1 MKTRY
6 KFLRTGYKS
15 EIGDH
20 KWKVGKWYEYDGDIE
35 MCKSGFHCS
44 KGIYQAFSHI
54 RGEILA
60 EVEVAGKHEV
70 QDDKEVWEKMRV
82 VRSWKWTKKDS
93 VLFAIFAARLVLKN
107 FEKEFPCDDRP
118 RKAIEAA
125 EVYAKNPTEKNR
137 EAAESA
143 AWAAES
149 AAWAAESVTESAWAT
164 AWVTAKSAAE
174 AAWAARSAAEA
185 AWAARSTARSA
196 TRSTAWAAAW
206 AATRSAAWAT
216 ESAARAAESTARA
229 AESVTEPA
237 AEAVAARAAKSAIYK
252 KLDKWMLDH
261 LPELKLLQDK
271 LVL

>member
-1 MKTRY
+1 MGSITTRY

-35 MCKSGFHCS
+35 MCESGFHCS

-54 RGEILA
+54 RGEILT

-93 VLFAIFAARLVLKN
+93 ILFAIFAARLVLKN
-107 FEKEFPCDDRP
+107 FEKEFPGDDRP

-125 EVYAKNPTEKNR
+125 EAYAKNPTKKNR

-149 AAWAAESVTESAWAT
+149 AAWAAESVTELAWAT
-164 AWVTAKSAAE
+164 AWVTAK
-174 AAWAARSAAEA
+174 SAAEA

-206 AATRSAAWAT
+206 AATRSAVWAA
-216 ESAARAAESTARA
+216 ESAVWAAESTARA

-237 AEAVAARAAKSAIYK
+237 AEAAIHK

-271 LVL
+271 ISLG

>member
-1 MKTRY
+1 MKARY

-35 MCKSGFHCS
+35 MCESGFHCS
-44 KGIYQAFSHI
+44 KGIYQAFSYI
-54 RGEILA
+54 QGEILA
-60 EVEVAGKHEV
+60 EVEVAGKHEI

-93 VLFAIFAARLVLKN
+93 ILFAIFAARLVLKN

-125 EVYAKNPTEKNR
+125 EAYAKNPTKKNR
-137 EAAESA
+137 EAAKAAES
-143 AWAAES
+143 AAES
-149 AAWAAESVTESAWAT
+149 AAWAAESVAESAWAE
-164 AWVTAKSAAE
+164 AWATAKSAAE
-174 AAWAARSAAEA
+174 AAWAARS
-185 AWAARSTARSA
+185 TAKSA

-216 ESAARAAESTARA
+216 ESATEAAWATAGAAARSAAE
-229 AESVTEPA
+229 
-237 AEAVAARAAKSAIYK
+237 SAIYK

-271 LVL
+271 ISLG

>member
-15 EIGDH
+15 ENGDH

-35 MCKSGFHCS
+35 MCESGFHCS
-44 KGIYQAFSHI
+44 KGIYQAFSHVQ
-54 RGEILA
+54 GEILA

-107 FEKEFPCDDRP
+107 FEKEFPGDDRP
-118 RKAIEAA
+118 RKAIKAA
-125 EVYAKNPTEKNR
+125 EAYAKNPTKKNR
-137 EAAESA
+137 EAAK
-143 AWAAES
+143 
-149 AAWAAESVTESAWAT
+149 AAESVAESAWAE
-164 AWVTAKSAAE
+164 AWAAAKSAAE
-174 AAWAARSAAEA
+174 AAWAEAWAAARST
-185 AWAARSTARSA
+185 ARSTARSA
-196 TRSTAWAAAW
+196 TRSAAEAAW
-206 AATRSAAWAT
+206 AATRSVT
-216 ESAARAAESTARA
+216 RSTARSA
-229 AESVTEPA
+229 AE
-237 AEAVAARAAKSAIYK
+237 SAIYK

-271 LVL
+271 ISLG

>member
-35 MCKSGFHCS
+35 MCESGFHCS
-44 KGIYQAFSHI
+44 KGIYQAFSHVQ
-54 RGEILA
+54 GEILA

-93 VLFAIFAARLVLKN
+93 ILLAIFAARLVLKN
-107 FEKEFPCDDRP
+107 FEKEFPNDDRP

-125 EVYAKNPTEKNR
+125 EAYAKNPTKKNR
-137 EAAESA
+137 EAAKTAESAAESA
-143 AWAAES
+143 AWV
-149 AAWAAESVTESAWAT
+149 AESVAESAWAE
-164 AWVTAKSAAE
+164 AWATAKSAAK
-174 AAWAARSAAEA
+174 A
-185 AWAARSTARSA
+185 AWAARSTARLA
-196 TRSTAWAAAW
+196 TRATAWAAAK
-206 AATRSAAWAT
+206 AT
-216 ESAARAAESTARA
+216 ESATESAWATAGIAAG
-229 AESVTEPA
+229 VA
-237 AEAVAARAAKSAIYK
+237 AEAAIYK

-271 LVL
+271 RRTK

>member
-15 EIGDH
+15 ENGDH

-35 MCKSGFHCS
+35 MCESGFHCS
-44 KGIYQAFSHI
+44 KGIYQAFSYVQ
-54 RGEILA
+54 GEILA

-174 AAWAARSAAEA
+174 AAWAARS
-185 AWAARSTARSA
+185 TARSA

-206 AATRSAAWAT
+206 AATRSAVW
-216 ESAARAAESTARA
+216 AAESTARA

-252 KLDKWMLDH
+252 KLDKWMLNH

-271 LVL
+271 ISLG

>member
-1 MKTRY
+1 MKARY

-35 MCKSGFHCS
+35 MCESGFHCS
-44 KGIYQAFSHI
+44 KGIYQAFSHVQ
-54 RGEILA
+54 GEILA

-125 EVYAKNPTEKNR
+125 EAYAKNPTKKNR
-137 EAAESA
+137 EAAKAAESAAESA
-143 AWAAES
+143 AWVAES
-149 AAWAAESVTESAWAT
+149 VAGAAWAAAWA
-164 AWVTAKSAAE
+164 
-174 AAWAARSAAEA
+174 AARSAAGA

-216 ESAARAAESTARA
+216 ESATEAAWATAGA
-229 AESVTEPA
+229 ATRSA
-237 AEAVAARAAKSAIYK
+237 AEAAIYK
-252 KLDKWMLDH
+252 NLDKWMLDH

-271 LVL
+271 ISLG

>member
-1 MKTRY
+1 MKARY

-35 MCKSGFHCS
+35 MCESGFHCS
-44 KGIYQAFSHI
+44 KGIYQAFSYI
-54 RGEILA
+54 QGEILA

-93 VLFAIFAARLVLKN
+93 ILFAIFAARLVLKN

-125 EVYAKNPTEKNR
+125 EAYAKNPTKKNR
-137 EAAESA
+137 EAAKAAESAAESA
-143 AWAAES
+143 AWVAES
-149 AAWAAESVTESAWAT
+149 VAGAAWAAAWA
-164 AWVTAKSAAE
+164 
-174 AAWAARSAAEA
+174 AARSAAGA

-216 ESAARAAESTARA
+216 ESATEAAWATAGA
-229 AESVTEPA
+229 ATRSA
-237 AEAVAARAAKSAIYK
+237 AEAAIYK
-252 KLDKWMLDH
+252 NLDKWMLDH

-271 LVL
+271 ISLG

>member
-35 MCKSGFHCS
+35 MCESGFHCS
-44 KGIYQAFSHI
+44 KGIYQAFSHVQ
-54 RGEILA
+54 GEILA

-93 VLFAIFAARLVLKN
+93 ILLAIFAARLVLKN
-107 FEKEFPCDDRP
+107 FEKEFPNDDRP

-125 EVYAKNPTEKNR
+125 EAYAKNPTKKNR

-149 AAWAAESVTESAWAT
+149 AAWVAESVTESAWAT
-164 AWVTAKSAAE
+164 AWVTAK
-174 AAWAARSAAEA
+174 SAAEA

-206 AATRSAAWAT
+206 AATKSAAWSVRSAAWTA
-216 ESAARAAESTARA
+216 SGAAAETAIRSA
-229 AESVTEPA
+229 TD
-237 AEAVAARAAKSAIYK
+237 SAIYK

-271 LVL
+271 ISLG

>member
-54 RGEILA
+54 RGEILT

-174 AAWAARSAAEA
+174 AAWAARS
-185 AWAARSTARSA
+185 TARSA

-252 KLDKWMLDH
+252 KLDKWMLNH

>member
-44 KGIYQAFSHI
+44 KGLYQAFSYVQ
-54 RGEILA
+54 GEILA

-93 VLFAIFAARLVLKN
+93 ILLAIFAARLVLKN

-125 EVYAKNPTEKNR
+125 EAYAKNPTKKNR
-137 EAAESA
+137 EAAKAAES
-143 AWAAES
+143 AAES
-149 AAWAAESVTESAWAT
+149 AAWAAESVAESAWAE
-164 AWVTAKSAAE
+164 AWA
-174 AAWAARSAAEA
+174 AARSAAEA

-196 TRSTAWAAAW
+196 TRST
-206 AATRSAAWAT
+206 TRSAA
-216 ESAARAAESTARA
+216 SAARATTRSA
-229 AESVTEPA
+229 AESVAESAAWAETWAAARSA
-237 AEAVAARAAKSAIYK
+237 AEAAIYK

-271 LVL
+271 R

>member
-1 MKTRY
+1 MKARY

-35 MCKSGFHCS
+35 MCESGFHCS
-44 KGIYQAFSHI
+44 KGIYQAFFYVQ
-54 RGEILA
+54 GEILA

-70 QDDKEVWEKMRV
+70 QDDKEAWEKMRV

-93 VLFAIFAARLVLKN
+93 ILFAIFAARLVLKN

-125 EVYAKNPTEKNR
+125 EAYAKNPTKKNR
-137 EAAESA
+137 EAAKAAES
-143 AWAAES
+143 AAES
-149 AAWAAESVTESAWAT
+149 AAWAAESVAESAWLAAWAT
-164 AWVTAKSAAE
+164 AK
-174 AAWAARSAAEA
+174 SAAEA

-196 TRSTAWAAAW
+196 TRSTAW
-206 AATRSAAWAT
+206 SAAKATESAT
-216 ESAARAAESTARA
+216 ESAAR
-229 AESVTEPA
+229 SVTA
-237 AEAVAARAAKSAIYK
+237 SAWATTGVAARSAAESAIYK

-271 LVL
+271 ISLG

>member
-35 MCKSGFHCS
+35 MCESGFHCS
-44 KGIYQAFSHI
+44 KGIYQAFSHVQ
-54 RGEILA
+54 GEILA

-93 VLFAIFAARLVLKN
+93 ILFAIFAARLVLKN

-125 EVYAKNPTEKNR
+125 EAYAKNPTKKNR
-137 EAAESA
+137 EAAKAAESAAESA
-143 AWAAES
+143 AWVAES
-149 AAWAAESVTESAWAT
+149 VAGAAWAAAWA
-164 AWVTAKSAAE
+164 
-174 AAWAARSAAEA
+174 AARSAAGA

-196 TRSTAWAAAW
+196 TRSTAWAAARS
-206 AATRSAAWAT
+206 ATRSAAWAT
-216 ESAARAAESTARA
+216 ESATDAAWAAAWATESA
-229 AESVTEPA
+229 TEA
-237 AEAVAARAAKSAIYK
+237 AIYK

-271 LVL
+271 RSLG

>member
-70 QDDKEVWEKMRV
+70 QDDKEAWEKMRV

-93 VLFAIFAARLVLKN
+93 IPVSYTHLRAHETPEHLVCRLLL
-107 FEKEFPCDDRP
+107 EK
-118 RKAIEAA
+118 
-125 EVYAKNPTEKNR
+125 
-137 EAAESA
+137 
-143 AWAAES
+143 
-149 AAWAAESVTESAWAT
+149 
-164 AWVTAKSAAE
+164 
-174 AAWAARSAAEA
+174 
-185 AWAARSTARSA
+185 
-196 TRSTAWAAAW
+196 
-206 AATRSAAWAT
+206 
-216 ESAARAAESTARA
+216 
-229 AESVTEPA
+229 
-237 AEAVAARAAKSAIYK
+237 K
-252 KLDKWMLDH
+252 KKDK
-261 LPELKLLQDK
+261 ETKTTN
-271 LVL
+271 

>member
-15 EIGDH
+15 ENGDH

-35 MCKSGFHCS
+35 MCESGFHCS
-44 KGIYQAFSHI
+44 KGIYQAFSYVQ
-54 RGEILA
+54 GEILA

-93 VLFAIFAARLVLKN
+93 ILFAIFAARLVLKN

-125 EVYAKNPTEKNR
+125 EAYAKNPTKKNR
-137 EAAESA
+137 EAAKAAESAAESA
-143 AWAAES
+143 AWV
-149 AAWAAESVTESAWAT
+149 AESVAESAWAE
-164 AWVTAKSAAE
+164 AWETAK
-174 AAWAARSAAEA
+174 SAAEA

-196 TRSTAWAAAW
+196 TRSTAWAAAK
-206 AATRSAAWAT
+206 AAESAAESAARSAT
-216 ESAARAAESTARA
+216 ESAWATTGAAARSAAE
-229 AESVTEPA
+229 
-237 AEAVAARAAKSAIYK
+237 SAIYK

-261 LPELKLLQDK
+261 LPELKTISGKSHML
-271 LVL
+271 

>member
-54 RGEILA
+54 RGEILT

-137 EAAESA
+137 E
-143 AWAAES
+143 AAES

>member
-15 EIGDH
+15 ENGDH

-35 MCKSGFHCS
+35 MCESGFHCS

-54 RGEILA
+54 RGEILT

-125 EVYAKNPTEKNR
+125 EAYAKNPTKKNR
-137 EAAESA
+137 EAARAAES
-143 AWAAES
+143 AAES
-149 AAWAAESVTESAWAT
+149 AAWAAESVTESAWLAARLAT
-164 AWVTAKSAAE
+164 RS
-174 AAWAARSAAEA
+174 AAWAARSAA
-185 AWAARSTARSA
+185 RS
-196 TRSTAWAAAW
+196 
-206 AATRSAAWAT
+206 ATRSAAWAAEAA
-216 ESAARAAESTARA
+216 ESAARAATRSAWATAGA
-229 AESVTEPA
+229 ATRSA
-237 AEAVAARAAKSAIYK
+237 AEAAIYK

-261 LPELKLLQDK
+261 
-271 LVL
+271 

>member
-1 MKTRY
+1 MKIRY

-35 MCKSGFHCS
+35 MCESGFHCS
-44 KGIYQAFSHI
+44 KGIYQAFSHVQ
-54 RGEILA
+54 GEILA

-93 VLFAIFAARLVLKN
+93 ILLAIFAARLVLKN

-125 EVYAKNPTEKNR
+125 EAYTKNPTKKNR
-137 EAAESA
+137 EAAKAAESAAESA
-143 AWAAES
+143 AWV
-149 AAWAAESVTESAWAT
+149 AESVAESAWAE
-164 AWVTAKSAAE
+164 AWATAK
-174 AAWAARSAAEA
+174 SAAEA

-196 TRSTAWAAAW
+196 TRSTAWAAAE
-206 AATRSAAWAT
+206 SAAAWSVRSAT
-216 ESAARAAESTARA
+216 ESAARS
-229 AESVTEPA
+229 
-237 AEAVAARAAKSAIYK
+237 AARSAWAAAGAATRSATESAIYK

-271 LVL
+271 ISLG